1 MSDGATLAIPR
12 GFRASGVKAGIKAS
26 GSLDLA
32 VLAAD
37 RAVCGRGNVHDQPRV
52 RRPGEVVP
60 RACSPPTTSA
70 PS

>member
-12 GFRASGVKAGIKAS
+12 GFRASGVKAGLKAS

-37 RAVCGRGNVHDQPRV
+37 QPCASGRDIYN
-52 RRPGEVVP
+52 
-60 RACSPPTTSA
+60 
-70 PS
+70 